1 MQPDPGVHRDAGG
14 HPGVDGPGGAELGDG
29 EDSVGGV
36 AGRVRHT
43 AALLPEQQHAGPG
56 QLGGLERLGSGQV
69 VHGQQRQVRI
79 ARPGDQRRDIG
90 VMPDVLVAVGDHR
103 APPVPA
109 LFAHDVHGLG
119 QERVR
124 GSDDGADVQVVPP
137 VLDGHVEGMPAAVE
151 VGDDRLD
158 GPVAVAVDDVARVA
172 VAEQL
177 GVVPRIRRPGS
188 GPGADPDGVRHG
200 LRRGEV
206 CLGVGHRRNRSGTLE
221 SAMTALPLVF
231 DAPRRGMPPRHLA
244 DMTRAEARAAVTELG
259 HPAFRADQLARHF
272 YRGVTDPA
280 QMTDLPADARD
291 ALTEALLPGLLTVV
305 RHQTADNGR
314 TRKTLWRLHDGAL
327 VESVLMRYPDRAT
340 VCISSQA
347 GCGMACPFCATGQS
361 GLTRNLSAAEIIG
374 QAVAAAAAMANGEL
388 DGGPGRLSNVVFMG
402 MGEPL
407 ANYPRVRKTID
418 ALIAP
423 APHGLGLS
431 QRSVTVSTVGLVP
444 AIRRLTEEHLNVTLA
459 VSLHAPDDELRD
471 TPHAPH
477 HDPRDPLVPINPR
490 WKAGEVIDAAD
501 GYARRTGRRY
511 SVEYALIRDVNDQP
525 FRADLLGTLLAGK
538 LAHVNLIPLNPTPG
552 SPWDASPLPAQREF
566 VARLRA
572 AGVATTVR
580 DTRGQDI
587 DGACGQLA
595 AADRAPGVPSVAVG
609 PVAGARREL
618 ASGGGQGGPLTVEP
632 PVELGA
638 EGDS

>member
-1 MQPDPGVHRDAGG
+1 M
-14 HPGVDGPGGAELGDG
+14 
-29 EDSVGGV
+29 
-36 AGRVRHT
+36 
-43 AALLPEQQHAGPG
+43 
-56 QLGGLERLGSGQV
+56 
-69 VHGQQRQVRI
+69 
-79 ARPGDQRRDIG
+79 
-90 VMPDVLVAVGDHR
+90 
-103 APPVPA
+103 
-109 LFAHDVHGLG
+109 
-119 QERVR
+119 
-124 GSDDGADVQVVPP
+124 DD
-137 VLDGHVEGMPAAVE
+137 
-151 VGDDRLD
+151 
-158 GPVAVAVDDVARVA
+158 
-172 VAEQL
+172 
-177 GVVPRIRRPGS
+177 
-188 GPGADPDGVRHG
+188 
-200 LRRGEV
+200 
-206 CLGVGHRRNRSGTLE
+206 
-221 SAMTALPLVF
+221 AMTALPLVF

-244 DMTRAEARAAVTELG
+244 DLTREEAREAVAELG
-259 HPAFRADQLARHF
+259 QPAFRADQLARHY

-280 QMTDLPADARD
+280 QMTDLPAAVRET
-291 ALTEALLPGLLTVV
+291 LTEALLPGLLTVV

-347 GCGMACPFCATGQS
+347 GCGMACPFCATGQQ

-407 ANYPRVRKTID
+407 ANYARVRKTLD
-418 ALIAP
+418 ALLTP
-423 APHGLGLS
+423 TPHGLGLS

-444 AIRRLTEEHLNVTLA
+444 AIRRLTEEGRNVTLA

-471 TPHAPH
+471 T
-477 HDPRDPLVPINPR
+477 LVPINTR
-490 WKAGEVIDAAD
+490 WKVQEVVDAAD
-501 GYARRTGRRY
+501 AYAKKTGRRY

-525 FRADLLGTLLAGK
+525 FRADLLGKLLAGRT
-538 LAHVNLIPLNPTPG
+538 AHVNLIPLNPTPG

-595 AADRAPGVPSVAVG
+595 AADSISVPSVAV
-609 PVAGARREL
+609 PTP
-618 ASGGGQGGPLTVEP
+618 SVEP
-632 PVELGA
+632 PMELGA
-638 EGDS
+638 EGDE